1 MPVTQP
7 PDKPALSESPSIL
20 PLSPNIDLPPPPTE
34 PDEPPTGVRVRRAA
48 VAFIFITVT
57 IDILSFGIIIPVL
70 PHLIM
75 SMAGGSFVQAAHWV
89 GIFGTVFAIMQF
101 VFSPVQ
107 GALSDHFG
115 RRPVILMS
123 NLGLGLDFILM
134 GVVNT
139 LPLLFIGRVISGITS
154 ASFSTANAYIADVTP
169 PQKRAAAFGLLGAAF
184 GIGFVIGPALGSLLS
199 IWNPRAPFWA
209 AAVLALTNFCYGYFV
224 LPESLPPERRSTF
237 DWKRANPVGAL
248 LLLRRYP
255 QVFGLA
261 LTIFLFQLAHYVF
274 NSVFVLYADYRYGW
288 GQQQV
293 GYVLAGV
300 GVLGAFVQ
308 AWLAKRVVSGIGER
322 RTLLLGT
329 VCGAI
334 GFGIYGFATTGWV
347 FLLAMPIGALWGLA
361 SPVTQSI
368 MTRQVDPH
376 EQGRLQG
383 SVTSLASTAGIIGP
397 ALFTTVFAT
406 FIGAHAPVNL
416 PGAPFLLSSA
426 LVLIALAIAW
436 WTTGHLRAAPG

>member
-7 PDKPALSESPSIL
+7 PEKPAASESSSIL

-70 PHLIM
+70 PHLIK

-169 PQKRAAAFGLLGAAF
+169 PQKRAGAFGLLGAAF

-209 AAVLALTNFCYGYFV
+209 AAVLALANFCYGYFV

-426 LVLIALAIAW
+426 LVLFALGIAW
-436 WTTGHLRAAPG
+436 WTTGHLRAAH